1 MCFCC
6 KDIPVY
12 LEADD
17 ELCEHEMKI
26 SYQSEKVAMLEKILK
41 SLETRGFQI
50 KNAIDFER
58 MMGGPI

>member
-1 MCFCC
+1 
-6 KDIPVY
+6 
-12 LEADD
+12 
-17 ELCEHEMKI
+17 MKI

-50 KNAIDFER
+50 KIAIDFER